1 MVFKIN
7 DEWVDS
13 AEMSKSG
20 INSQLANNVK
30 NALEQSDVETIGSV
44 KAKAK
49 AKEAK
54 PKVIG
59 ISEVIESII
68 ESKND
73 RTIETE
79 DSKLAI
85 DNDKE

>member
-49 AKEAK
+49 EAK